1 MADLSKSL
9 PLMIIWLNGAFGV
22 GKTQTA
28 FELHSR
34 IPNSFV
40 FDPEQIGFS
49 LRKIL
54 PPEVRVGDFQNHRIW
69 REFTYRGLQYVAENF
84 AGTIIVPMTVVDPL
98 YYDQTVGA
106 LRGEGLQVHHFALLA
121 SHNTIL
127 RRLRRRGDGSNAWNA
142 RQLDRCLK
150 SLSDEKFAVH
160 LNTEGKAIEA
170 VAEEIA
176 DYAGLDLKP
185 STWHP
190 ILRPL
195 KRMIV
200 QIRHI
205 RL

>member
-1 MADLSKSL
+1 
-9 PLMIIWLNGAFGV
+9 MIIWLNGAFGV

-34 IPNSFV
+34 VAGSFV
-40 FDPEQIGFS
+40 FDPEQLGFA
-49 LRKIL
+49 LRKVVPL
-54 PPEVRVGDFQNHRIW
+54 SMHRDFQDHLVW
-69 REFTYRGLQYVAENF
+69 REFTYQGLRYVAENF
-84 AGTIIVPMTVVDPL
+84 AGAIIVPMTIVEPL
-98 YYDQTVGA
+98 YYDQTVGML
-106 LRGEGLQVHHFALLA
+106 LRDGFQVHHFTLLA
-121 SHNTIL
+121 SRTTVL
-127 RRLRRRGDGSNAWNA
+127 RRLQRRGDGKNSWNA

-160 LNTEGKAIEA
+160 LNTEGKTIEA

-176 DYAGLDLKP
+176 HHVGLDLKP
-185 STWHP
+185 PTWYP
-190 ILRPL
+190 LLRPL